1 MYTVLCTCLVHN
13 PKIEMFS
20 ISGPFFQTE
29 RNPSLPQCM
38 DAVLASTLKH
48 KGSMPEDIPIIVA
61 SAESL
66 VKGYDLQKDS
76 IALELEEDVRSI
88 LYIENLVADGR
99 KTLTPE
105 EYGQFKRAVNSV
117 LSRYRTS

>member
-1 MYTVLCTCLVHN
+1 
-13 PKIEMFS
+13 
-20 ISGPFFQTE
+20 
-29 RNPSLPQCM
+29 M

-48 KGSMPEDIPIIVA
+48 KGSMAEDIPIIVA

-76 IALELEEDVRSI
+76 ILLDLGEDVTTI

-99 KTLTPE
+99 KTLTVD
-105 EYGQFKRAVNSV
+105 EYVKFKLAVNSV
-117 LSRYRTS
+117 LSRYHAS